1 MEPDTATALAGSSP
15 ETWIGFARYVF
26 DKAWPLLSV
35 ALASF
40 LGGLAIKRPRM
51 LRRKDAAE

>member
-1 MEPDTATALAGSSP
+1 MEPDTAAALAGSNP

-26 DKAWPLLSV
+26 DKAWPYLSV

-40 LGGLAIKRPRM
+40 LSGLAIKRPRA
-51 LRRKDAAE
+51 LRKGSAE